1 MKLDLHLHSTA
12 SDGSLSPS
20 ALMWAARAGGLD
32 VVALTDHDTCAGI
45 AEALASL
52 PPNLHLVPGI
62 ELSTTLDG
70 VELHILGYF
79 IDYQNAALSAHA
91 GEAAERRAER
101 VRKMVAC
108 LARYSIHITYDEVV
122 AEAGETRG
130 VLARPHVAR
139 VMLRKGYVQ
148 TIAEAFDRFIGDAG
162 PCFLPTELLHPRA
175 AIELIAGAG
184 GVAMWAHPR
193 PDQFERLIAELTDWG
208 LRGVECIRPR
218 LQPSEI
224 QFFEESARTRDLLI
238 SGGSDWHGT
247 WHGRLGDFFIRADE
261 VAELL
266 DVGGL

>member
-32 VVALTDHDTCAGI
+32 VVALTDHDTCDGI

-52 PPNLHLVPGI
+52 PPNLHLIPGI

-79 IDYQNAALSAHA
+79 IDYHNAALVAHA
-91 GEAAERRAER
+91 GEAAERRGER
-101 VRKMVAC
+101 VRKMLGM
-108 LARYSIHITYDEVV
+108 LAKYGIHISFEDVL
-122 AEAGETRG
+122 AEAGDSHG

-139 VMLRKGYVQ
+139 VMQRKGYVQ
-148 TIAEAFDRFIGDAG
+148 TIAEAFDRFIGDNG

-175 AIELIAGAG
+175 AIELIVSAG
-184 GVAMWAHPR
+184 GVPMWAHPR
-193 PDQFERLIAELTDWG
+193 TDQFDNLISSLTSWG
-208 LRGVECIRPR
+208 LRGIECIRPR

-224 QFFEESARTRDLLI
+224 QFFEESAQQRNLLI

-247 WHGRLGDFFIRADE
+247 WHGRLGDFFVRADE
-261 VAELL
+261 IPALL